1 MAEHARTSCEAGSVG
16 LEDGGAVQPLT
27 DVSVWVR
34 GDGLEIVLLFTGA
47 ILLSRFVRWLSQRIT
62 RRIDRHA
69 DRSGDASSEAAKHRH
84 ALTQVLSWSTVV
96 VVYCVAGILIL
107 VRFGV
112 PLAQLAAPAAVVG
125 AALGFGGQRIVRDV
139 LAGFFV
145 VAERQY
151 GFGDVVRLEIAG
163 TAGKTVTGTVKDVT
177 LRVTELRTPDGEVV
191 ITPNG
196 EIIQVTNLSRDWARS
211 VIDVPLPRDVDVARA
226 TTVLQKAGEAAY
238 ADDGLS
244 ALLLDQ
250 PSVMGVESME
260 VDQIVMRLVAR
271 TLPGKQHDVG
281 RILRARVADALQQEG
296 IVSTPALDTEAP
308 SGHS

>member
-1 MAEHARTSCEAGSVG
+1 M
-16 LEDGGAVQPLT
+16 QPFT
-27 DVSVWVR
+27 DVSLWVR

-62 RRIDRHA
+62 RRLDRHA
-69 DRSGDASSEAAKHRH
+69 NRSSEASSEAAKHRH

-96 VVYCVAGILIL
+96 VVYCVAGIMIL

-125 AALGFGGQRIVRDV
+125 AALGFGGQSIVRDV
-139 LAGFFV
+139 LAGFFM

-151 GFGDVVRLEIAG
+151 GVGDVVRLEIAG

-177 LRVTELRTPDGEVV
+177 LRVTELRSSDGEVV

-211 VIDVPLPRDVDVARA
+211 VIDVPLPREVDVARA
-226 TTVLQKAGEAAY
+226 TTILQEAGEAAY

-244 ALLLDQ
+244 ACC
-250 PSVMGVESME
+250 STS
-260 VDQIVMRLVAR
+260 
-271 TLPGKQHDVG
+271 
-281 RILRARVADALQQEG
+281 LR
-296 IVSTPALDTEAP
+296 
-308 SGHS
+308 